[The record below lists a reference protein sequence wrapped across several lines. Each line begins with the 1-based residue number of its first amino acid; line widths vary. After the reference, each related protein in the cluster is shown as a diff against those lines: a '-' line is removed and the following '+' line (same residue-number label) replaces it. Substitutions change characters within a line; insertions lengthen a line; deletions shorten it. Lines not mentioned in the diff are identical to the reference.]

1 LNVAIILQY
10 KGDLVHTI
18 GADASLEEAARSL
31 DEKRIGALV
40 VVDELRRVRGVLSE
54 RDITREIARRGA
66 AALGAPVSAAMSEN
80 VITASPSDTVEELM
94 DRMTDRRVRHLP
106 VVTGAGRLCGI
117 VSIGDVVK
125 WRLQAAVSEVEAMRE
140 YITMR

>member
-1 LNVAIILQY
+1 MNVAIILQY
-10 KGDLVHTI
+10 KGDYVHTI
-18 GADASLEEAARSL
+18 EPDARLVDAAREL
-31 DEKRIGALV
+31 DDKRIGALV
-40 VVDELRRVRGVLSE
+40 VADRFRRVLGVLSE

-66 AALGAPVSAAMSEN
+66 RALDEPVSAAMTED
-80 VITASPSDTVEELM
+80 VVTASPSDSLEELM

-106 VVTGAGRLCGI
+106 VISAGRLVGI

-125 WRLQAAVSEVEAMRE
+125 HRLETAVLEVEAMRQ